1 MKLPFAWLAVAAL
14 SLSGWCQGTPAS
26 GTSTIP
32 QKARPSP
39 FSDYRGNW
47 TASLD
52 GKLWLVVQLELKGD
66 QLVGS
71 VQRAKRFD
79 LNDNG
84 ELKSVSEEQSSG
96 VVTSAE
102 ISPDGLLL
110 KVKEPDSQETD
121 RYLMRIV
128 TKEGDH
134 AELKMIAVSL
144 PPGMP
149 KPKPWR
155 LVKSGVASTN
165 SVAGPR

>member
-1 MKLPFAWLAVAAL
+1 MKLPFALLAVAAL
-14 SLSGWCQGTPAS
+14 GVSAWCQGPPTS
-26 GTSTIP
+26 GSSTIP
-32 QKARPSP
+32 QKTRPSP
-39 FSDYRGNW
+39 FSDYRGKW
-47 TASLD
+47 TASFD

-71 VQRAKRFD
+71 LQHAKSFD
-79 LNDNG
+79 LSDNG

-96 VVTSAE
+96 AVTSAE

-110 KVKEPDSQETD
+110 KVKDPDSQETD

-128 TKEGDH
+128 TKEGTT

-155 LVKSGVASTN
+155 VVKSGVAMTN
-165 SVAGPR
+165 TVAAPP